1 MPDWKHRGCFLGACP
16 PGEENTSRIF
26 LLQSLA
32 GGRHQGEPPRGPRP
46 PPRPPERWGGGALAN
61 PGAQPEAPDPP
72 RRRSLCFNSRL
83 CRNTQSACHSCFFL
97 CKLKTF
103 TRLPISNSTGS
114 VICFEVCAPGPE
126 RVTHNPCFVVVT
138 EGWGE
143 GNCRVERAHRPI
155 VEGNRRLTCHRGL
168 LPGLDQGPGAHLG
181 PLLHALRGTP
191 PGVGRTHGQGR
202 GRKTLPQPRPML
214 PRRSSG
220 RPASCSHQAPQS
232 CSPGPGAPRGSDG
245 SGRPLELRVLHQP
258 CDGLFYTSTWL
269 GYGAQ
274 LFGQTKPA

>member
-32 GGRHQGEPPRGPRP
+32 GGRHPGEPPRGPRP
-46 PPRPPERWGGGALAN
+46 PPRLPERWGGGALAN

-138 EGWGE
+138 EGSGE
-143 GNCRVERAHRPI
+143 GNCRVERARRPI

-168 LPGLDQGPGAHLG
+168 LPGLGSGPGG
-181 PLLHALRGTP
+181 PPWPPAACAQGDPTRCGTDTRPGQGKEDPPPTP
-191 PGVGRTHGQGR
+191 PHAAQAILREASVL
-202 GRKTLPQPRPML
+202 LPSGPAKLLSRPR
-214 PRRSSG
+214 
-220 RPASCSHQAPQS
+220 
-232 CSPGPGAPRGSDG
+232 SP
-245 SGRPLELRVLHQP
+245 
-258 CDGLFYTSTWL
+258 TWL
-269 GYGAQ
+269 
-274 LFGQTKPA
+274 